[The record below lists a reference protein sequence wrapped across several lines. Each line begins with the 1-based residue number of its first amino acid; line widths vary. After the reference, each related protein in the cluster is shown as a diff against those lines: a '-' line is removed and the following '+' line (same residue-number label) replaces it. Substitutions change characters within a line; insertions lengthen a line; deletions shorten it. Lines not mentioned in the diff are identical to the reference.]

1 MWYDDFQVLLAEKEE
16 GMHILQIALDNLQMV
31 LPNTSV
37 AGRDAMRRDMQAM
50 QQDYDALSGRL
61 VDARSSLEGT
71 LAQWTVYDD
80 SLGQLVRWMQ
90 ELENQVS
97 NESQL
102 QNTMQEKKLQLE
114 RVKVL
119 KFIPKWWRFCTEK
132 CFKNLL
138 RLWLI
143 KIFSLIYWCKCV
155 DRILHF
161 LHVLSQTLTRI
172 HKHTCTFT

>member
-1 MWYDDFQVLLAEKEE
+1 MLLAEKEE

-119 KFIPKWWRFCTEK
+119 KFIPKW
-132 CFKNLL
+132 
-138 RLWLI
+138 
-143 KIFSLIYWCKCV
+143 
-155 DRILHF
+155 
-161 LHVLSQTLTRI
+161 
-172 HKHTCTFT
+172 